1 MTAGIDGIRCGI
13 MNLARTSLT
22 LRARWAAPLAL
33 STLVLTAACGGDGG
47 GDTDTDS
54 GASATDASAG
64 TDATGTDGTDATNP
78 TAEPT
83 TGDAESSGST
93 TGVGAVDYMA
103 DIQPIWD
110 LRCISCHVAGG
121 SAVMGPIL
129 TSDKSYAAI
138 VGVQSPTAPL
148 PLVAAGD
155 ADGSYIWHKLIGTQA
170 DVNGS
175 GSPMP
180 LGTPLDAADLAKI
193 EQWINDGAKP

>member
-1 MTAGIDGIRCGI
+1 MAARIDGIRCGI

-33 STLVLTAACGGDGG
+33 STLVLTTACGGDGG

-64 TDATGTDGTDATNP
+64 TDGTGTDGTGTNP

-93 TGVGAVDYMA
+93 TGAGAVDYVT

-110 LRCISCHVAGG
+110 LKCVSCHVAGG
-121 SAVMGPIL
+121 SAAMGPVL

-138 VGVQSPTAPL
+138 VDVQSPTVAL
-148 PLVAAGD
+148 PLVAPGD
-155 ADGSYIWHKLIGTQA
+155 VDGSYIWHKLNGTQA
-170 DVNGS
+170 DVGGS